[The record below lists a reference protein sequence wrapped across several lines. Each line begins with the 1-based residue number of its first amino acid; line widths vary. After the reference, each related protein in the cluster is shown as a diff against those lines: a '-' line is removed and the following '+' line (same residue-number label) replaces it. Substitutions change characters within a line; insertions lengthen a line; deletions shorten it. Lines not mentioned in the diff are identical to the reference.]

1 MSHQSDLISEDILAY
16 LGQHERK
23 ELLRFLT
30 CGNVD
35 DGKSTLI
42 GRLLHDSK
50 MIYEDHLE
58 AITRDSKKVGTT
70 GDDVDLALLVDGLQA
85 EREQGITID
94 VAYRYFSTAKR
105 KFIIADTP
113 GHEQYTRNMATGAST
128 CDLAII
134 LIDARYGVQTQTR
147 RHSFIA
153 SLLGIRHIVVA
164 INKMDLK
171 GFDQGVFEQIKA
183 DYLAF
188 AEKIGLKTSSLHFVP
203 MSALKG
209 DNVVNK
215 SERSPWYAGQS
226 LMEIL
231 ETVEIAAD
239 RNLDDM
245 RFPVQYVNRPN
256 LNFRGFAGTLASGVV
271 RKGDE
276 VVALP
281 SGKGSKVKSIVTF
294 EGELEQAGPGQA
306 VTLTLED
313 EIDVSRGDML
323 VHADNRPLV
332 TDGFDAMLVWMA
344 EEPMLPGKKYDIK
357 RATSYVP
364 GSIPSIVHKVDVNT
378 LERTPG
384 SELKLNEIARVK
396 VSLDAPIALDG
407 YEQNRTTGA
416 FIVIDRLTNGTVGAG
431 MIISAPSAAH
441 GSSAHHGSN
450 AHVTREERA
459 GRFGQQPATVL
470 FSGLSGAGKSTLLRT
485 LYGNY
490 LPAGGSIRLRH
501 AGDWLELVGAEPREV
516 LAVRRQTLGYVSQF
530 LRVIPRV
537 ATLDVVM
544 EPALARGWS
553 RDSAELRA
561 RSLLARLNIPE
572 RLWQLAPGT
581 FSGGEQQ
588 RVNIA
593 RGFMVEWPILLL
605 DEPTASLD
613 EANRQV
619 VLELIGEAKG
629 AGAALIGIFHDRA
642 AREAVASRYLDMSQE
657 LSRQEQ
663 AHVV

>member
-1 MSHQSDLISEDILAY
+1 MSHQSELISQDILAY
-16 LGQHERK
+16 LAQHERK

-58 AITRDSKKVGTT
+58 AITKDSKKVGTT
-70 GDDVDLALLVDGLQA
+70 GEEVDLALLVDGLQA

-134 LIDARYGVQTQTR
+134 LIDARYGVQTQTK

-153 SLLGIRHIVVA
+153 SLLGIKHIVVA
-164 INKMDLK
+164 VNKMDLK
-171 GFDQGVFEQIKA
+171 DFDQGVFEQIKA

-188 AEKIGLKTSSLHFVP
+188 ADKIDLKPSSLHFVP

-215 SERSPWYAGQS
+215 SERSPWYDGQS

-231 ETVEIAAD
+231 ETVEIAGD

-281 SGKGSKVKSIVTF
+281 SGKGSKVKSIVTYD
-294 EGELEQAGPGQA
+294 GELEQAGPGQA

-323 VHADNRPLV
+323 VHADNRPQV
-332 TDGFDAMLVWMA
+332 ADGFEAMLVWMA

-364 GSIPSIVHKVDVNT
+364 GSIPSILHKVDVNT
-378 LERTPG
+378 LEQAAA

-396 VSLDAPIALDG
+396 VALDAPIALDG
-407 YEQNRTTGA
+407 YEYNRTTGA

-431 MIISAPSAAH
+431 MIIAKPAAGSHEQH
-441 GSSAHHGSN
+441 GKL
-450 AHVTREERA
+450 AHVSAEERA
-459 GRFGQQPATVL
+459 ARFGQQPATVL
-470 FSGLSGAGKSTLLRT
+470 FSGLSGAGKSTLAYAVERKLFDMGRAVYV
-485 LYGNY
+485 LDGQN
-490 LPAGGSIRLRH
+490 LRH
-501 AGDWLELVGAEPREV
+501 DINKGLPQDRAGRAENWRRAAQVAKQFNEAGLLTLAAFVAPDAEGREQAKAAIGAERLITVYVQASPAVCRERDPQGLYAAAGD
-516 LAVRRQTLGYVSQF
+516 
-530 LRVIPRV
+530 
-537 ATLDVVM
+537 
-544 EPALARGWS
+544 
-553 RDSAELRA
+553 
-561 RSLLARLNIPE
+561 NIP
-572 RLWQLAPGT
+572 
-581 FSGGEQQ
+581 GESFAYDVPLDADLVIDTQ
-588 RVNIA
+588 A
-593 RGFMVEWPILLL
+593 LSVE
-605 DEPTASLD
+605 EGVK
-613 EANRQV
+613 Q
-619 VLELIGEAKG
+619 VLELLRSRG
-629 AGAALIGIFHDRA
+629 AL
-642 AREAVASRYLDMSQE
+642 
-657 LSRQEQ
+657 
-663 AHVV
+663 

>member
-16 LGQHERK
+16 LAQHERK

-153 SLLGIRHIVVA
+153 SLLGIKHIVVA
-164 INKMDLK
+164 VNKMDLK
-171 GFDQGVFEQIKA
+171 DFDQGVFEQIKA
-183 DYLAF
+183 DYLKF
-188 AEKIGLKTSSLHFVP
+188 AEGIQLKPTTLHFVP

-215 SERSPWYAGQS
+215 SERSPWYEGQS

-231 ETVEIAAD
+231 ETVEVAGD
-239 RNLDDM
+239 RNFNDM

-256 LNFRGFAGTLASGVV
+256 LNFRGFAGTLASGIVH
-271 RKGDE
+271 KGDE

-281 SGKGSKVKSIVTF
+281 SGKSSRIKSIVTF

-306 VTLTLED
+306 ITLTLED

-323 VHADNRPLV
+323 VHADNRPQV
-332 TDGFDAMLVWMA
+332 TDSFEAMLVSMA

-364 GSIPSIVHKVDVNT
+364 GSIPSIVHRVDVNT
-378 LERTPG
+378 LEQG
-384 SELKLNEIARVK
+384 AASSLQLNEIGRVK
-396 VSLDAPIALDG
+396 VALDAPIALDG
-407 YEQNRTTGA
+407 YEYNRTTGA

-431 MIISAPSAAH
+431 MIIADPVGAQS
-441 GSSAHHGSN
+441 GGHHGKL
-450 AHVTREERA
+450 AHVSTEERA
-459 GRFGQQPATVL
+459 ARFGQQPATVL
-470 FSGLSGAGKSTLLRT
+470 FSGLSGAGKSTLAYAVERKLFDMGRAVYV
-485 LYGNY
+485 LDGQN
-490 LPAGGSIRLRH
+490 LRH
-501 AGDWLELVGAEPREV
+501 DLNKGLPQDRAGRKENW
-516 LAVRRQTLGYVSQF
+516 
-530 LRVIPRV
+530 
-537 ATLDVVM
+537 
-544 EPALARGWS
+544 
-553 RDSAELRA
+553 LRA
-561 RSLLARLNIPE
+561 AHVAKQFNEAGLLT
-572 RLWQLAPGT
+572 LAAFVAPVAEGR
-581 FSGGEQQ
+581 EQ
-588 RVNIA
+588 
-593 RGFMVEWPILLL
+593 
-605 DEPTASLD
+605 
-613 EANRQV
+613 
-619 VLELIGEAKG
+619 AK
-629 AGAALIGIFHDRA
+629 ALIGAERLITVYVQASPQVCRERDPQGLYA
-642 AREAVASRYLDMSQE
+642 AGKDNIPGESFAYDVPLDADLVIDTQSVSVEEGVKQV
-657 LSRQEQ
+657 LDLLRNRG
-663 AHVV
+663 AI